1 MKTVDY
7 VKYQPPR
14 LRHHAF
20 PGLYLP
26 IKDIRADRIVYPRVF
41 ESLYWGDVFANGK
54 APGYLDIGPG
64 MGKFMIETALN
75 EPGVNVL
82 GLEIRRNAV
91 KWVNKVIEGE
101 NIPNVKSIWYNVVNG
116 LRFIEDK
123 TIKKIFYLFPDPWIK
138 KRHNKRRAFTKFLLD
153 EITRILTDDGR
164 LYLMTDVKEVEEY
177 QGAVIKEHKM
187 LQADYITDGLW
198 DLAISTNHEQFCMK
212 KKIPYT
218 KIICVKSR
226 D

>member
-1 MKTVDY
+1 MKTVDF

-26 IKDIRADRIVYPRVF
+26 FKDIRADKIVYPRVF
-41 ESLYWGDVFANGK
+41 ETLDWSEVFANGK

-64 MGKFMIETALN
+64 MGKLMIETALN
-75 EPGVNVL
+75 ESSVNVL

-101 NIPNVKSIWYNVVNG
+101 KIPNAKSIWYNVVNG
-116 LRFIEDK
+116 LQFIKDK
-123 TIKKIFYLFPDPWIK
+123 SIKKIFYLFPDPWIK

-153 EITRILTDDGR
+153 EITRILRDDGK

-177 QGAVIKEHKM
+177 QTAVIKEHGR
-187 LQADYITDGLW
+187 LHAHIIEDGLW
-198 DLAISTNHEQFCMK
+198 DLPFITNHEIFCLK
-212 KKIPYT
+212 KKIPYI
-218 KIICVKSR
+218 KMICSKNR
-226 D
+226 